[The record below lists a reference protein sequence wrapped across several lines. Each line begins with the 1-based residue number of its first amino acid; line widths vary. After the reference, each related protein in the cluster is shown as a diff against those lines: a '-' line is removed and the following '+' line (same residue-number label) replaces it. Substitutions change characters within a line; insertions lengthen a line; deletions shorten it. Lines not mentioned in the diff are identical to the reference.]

1 MGRGKKN
8 ERLDEDRWQKEPL
21 PYSFS
26 PSFLTWV
33 RSTPYHTN
41 TIPNNQFSSIIV
53 IRRTNERQVRGTERS
68 GKKIRI
74 NYKFF
79 N

>member
-8 ERLDEDRWQKEPL
+8 ERLNEDRWQKEPL

-33 RSTPYHTN
+33 RSTPYN
-41 TIPNNQFSSIIV
+41 T
-53 IRRTNERQVRGTERS
+53 
-68 GKKIRI
+68 K
-74 NYKFF
+74 
-79 N
+79 